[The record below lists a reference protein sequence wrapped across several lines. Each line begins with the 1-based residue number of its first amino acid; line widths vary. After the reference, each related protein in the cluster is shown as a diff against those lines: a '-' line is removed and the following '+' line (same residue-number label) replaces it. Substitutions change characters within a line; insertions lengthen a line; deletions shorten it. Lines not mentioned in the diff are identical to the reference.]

1 MIEIDGTALHQWDV
15 GRRVVVTGIE
25 VEYVHFANQG
35 DSKAV
40 VMGAVDI
47 HAQIPDFLLQS
58 GKQLCVYA
66 VKDGITVESKTFYVK
81 KRERPENY
89 VYEDDQRNYIYE
101 LIANAENAIEGAYW
115 AMDDANAAAE
125 NANLATENANN
136 SADRANLAAKNADVA
151 SDKANHTAKSLMVIG
166 AAKGNNIYL
175 DDAIDQFFVGMRI
188 FGKTTQDGTPT
199 PDAPVELVSVGDN
212 GFTGIKVLGKNLLN
226 IKNGT
231 VDGFT
236 IINNGANIVISGT
249 NSNSYAMRVKLCDVK
264 VVAGMQ
270 YCLSGGLNTDNM
282 LVASKSINTFEI
294 ENKGTAG
301 IYTATETTMFGVY
314 IRIAPGQ
321 TMSNYTIRPQLE
333 IGPAATEYEP
343 YKEQLLS
350 VATPNGLPGIPV
362 ATGGNYTD
370 ANGQQWI
377 CDEIDFDRGV
387 YIQRIGNKLFDGSSD
402 ELWNYESQKT
412 DTMLLRMEI
421 LDSVHVGNVVA
432 TDFLCS
438 HFNAYAIYSIDA
450 EGMQHS
456 GQQFYL
462 RVLKTKLGTAD
473 VSGFRAMLADF
484 PMSLKYVLATP
495 IETPMTE
502 EELAAYAAL
511 RTYRGNTT
519 VSNDASAHMEIEYVM
534 DAKTYIGRLITG
546 ISSPGR
552 VVNVSLP
559 SSKWAGSGNLYSQV
573 VSIDGVT
580 ENSQVNLTP
589 SVEQLAIFYEKDVTF
604 ITENDGGVVTVYVIG
619 QKPTND
625 YTIKASIVEVIA

>member
-1 MIEIDGTALHQWDV
+1 MIEIDGNELYQWDT

-89 VYEDDQRNYIYE
+89 VYEYDQRNYIYE
-101 LIANAENAIEGAYW
+101 LITNAEEAIESMWWAYQDTTL
-115 AMDDANAAAE
+115 ATE

-166 AAKGNNIYL
+166 SAKGDSIHL
-175 DDAIDQFFVGMRI
+175 DDAVDQFFVGMRI

-350 VATPNGLPGIPV
+350 VSTPNGLPGIPV
-362 ATGGNYTD
+362 ASGGNYID

-377 CDEIDFDRGV
+377 CDEIDFTRGMYV
-387 YIQRIGNKLFDGSSD
+387 QRTTKVVFDANSSGITMTNPAETTQFPATNRRFNFKD
-402 ELWNYESQKT
+402 PSITNIMKQPSDNYTGPQA
-412 DTMLLRMEI
+412 I
-421 LDSVHVGNVVA
+421 LSNYGTAASRANSTGVWTNDVFDYFEGR
-432 TDFLCS
+432 L
-438 HFNAYAIYSIDA
+438 SIDGTIA
-450 EGMQHS
+450 NS
-456 GQQFYL
+456 LDALKAYL
-462 RVLKTKLGTAD
+462 AVEPIVFIVPL
-473 VSGFRAMLADF
+473 SE
-484 PMSLKYVLATP
+484 P
-495 IETPMTE
+495 IETTLSE
-502 EELAAYAAL
+502 EELATFATL
-511 RTYRGNTT
+511 RTYRGSTT
-519 VSNDASAHMEIEYVM
+519 VSNDASAHMEVEYAM
-534 DAKTYIGRLITG
+534 DVKKYIDSQI
-546 ISSPGR
+546 
-552 VVNVSLP
+552 
-559 SSKWAGSGNLYSQV
+559 YSTILQA
-573 VSIDGVT
+573 T
-580 ENSQVNLTP
+580 
-589 SVEQLAIFYEKDVTF
+589 VE
-604 ITENDGGVVTVYVIG
+604 
-619 QKPTND
+619 
-625 YTIKASIVEVIA
+625 